1 MSNLNKKFKIFCE
14 VIQNDIKGIDKVII
28 NDYTIITRSDIPTGN
43 YRRYTEMKIKSIEEV
58 IKPIGGTRF
67 IVTYTSEK
75 VRSRQFIRNSL
86 DGKEFDFYMN
96 STNVKR
102 YNRYGGAV
110 AYIYE

>member
-1 MSNLNKKFKIFCE
+1 MSFLINFIKNQEIFKKVLE
-14 VIQNDIKGIDKVII
+14 KVIT
-28 NDYTIITRSDIPTGN
+28 NDYNTIKRSGTPTGN
-43 YRRYTEMKIKSIEEV
+43 YRRYINMKIKSIEEV